1 MYDHIKTKY
10 QSNSKLCY
18 MDTDSF
24 VIYIKTENFY
34 EDIDNDVEN
43 MFDTSNY
50 SPNINR
56 PLSIH
61 RNKKVLGKMKDE
73 LGGIPVKEFVQLRP
87 KTYSYTVHD
96 GNSDN
101 KAKRTKKCVI
111 KQRLKFND
119 YKECLQNNK
128 TILKSEQRFKS
139 EAHNIY
145 TEEVNKIALNSNDD
159 KRLLAYDGVKHIL
172 MDKSA
177 RKVLKIEMLSKY
189 K

>member
-10 QSNSKLCY
+10 QSNAKLCY

-56 PLSIH
+56 PLSIR

-73 LGGIPVKEFVQLRP
+73 FVVKDSSKRICSI
-87 KTYSYTVHD
+87 KTQD
-96 GNSDN
+96 
-101 KAKRTKKCVI
+101 I
-111 KQRLKFND
+111 F
-119 YKECLQNNK
+119 
-128 TILKSEQRFKS
+128 
-139 EAHNIY
+139 IY
-145 TEEVNKIALNSNDD
+145 C
-159 KRLLAYDGVKHIL
+159 R
-172 MDKSA
+172 
-177 RKVLKIEMLSKY
+177 
-189 K
+189 